1 MITQSIKLLRT
12 EESAKLYATISSKT
26 NDSFV
31 SEYELQI
38 T

>member
-1 MITQSIKLLRT
+1 MITQSIKPLRT
-12 EESAKLYATISSKT
+12 EESAKLYVTISSKT